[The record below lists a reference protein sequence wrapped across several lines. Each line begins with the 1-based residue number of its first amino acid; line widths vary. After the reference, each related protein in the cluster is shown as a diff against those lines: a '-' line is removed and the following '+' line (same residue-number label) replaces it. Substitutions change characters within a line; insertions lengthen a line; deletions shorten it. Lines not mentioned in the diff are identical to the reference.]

1 MLYLKS
7 TVRSTMLLCLFCLLS
22 GAMTRC
28 TSPPVQP
35 YVGTE
40 PGNEVIYV
48 IDGGWHTELALPMP
62 AISGRLAALKHGF
75 AKARY
80 LVFGWGARDF
90 YMARDPGLGDLL
102 RAAVPGPAVLL
113 VIPLQVSPEAF
124 AGAANVF
131 AVPVARR
138 GAERL
143 SQFLWGYL
151 AKGAEGT
158 PRRIGAGP
166 YPGSVFY
173 ASTGT
178 FDLAHTCNTWTAE
191 ALRAAG
197 LPVISV
203 GVIAADQLLDQL
215 PPPAATAPEPN
226 VSGR

>member
-1 MLYLKS
+1 MLCP
-7 TVRSTMLLCLFCLLS
+7 RSTIPLAMLCLFCLMAS
-22 GAMTRC
+22 AMTGC
-28 TSPPVQP
+28 TSSPVRP

-40 PGNEVIYV
+40 PRNEVIYV
-48 IDGGWHTELALPMP
+48 IAGGWHTELALPMP
-62 AISGRLAALKHGF
+62 AIRGRLAALKRGF

-80 LVFGWGARDF
+80 LVFGWGARD
-90 YMARDPGLGDLL
+90 YYRAQHPGLGDLL

-113 VIPLQVSPEAF
+113 VIPLQASPEAF
-124 AGAANVF
+124 AGPANAF
-131 AVPVARR
+131 AIPVSRG

-151 AKGAEGT
+151 GKNAEGM
-158 PRRIGAGP
+158 PRRIGTGP

-197 LPVISV
+197 LPVSAA
-203 GVIAADQLLDQL
+203 GVVWAGQLLDQL
-215 PPPAATAPEPN
+215 PPRAAAAPKQD
-226 VSGR
+226 